1 MWSIFGF
8 YYVLA
13 SLAVSRHPRKSE
25 TLLVLEGG
33 ESAFSVSIEVKI

>member
-25 TLLVLEGG
+25 TLLEGG